1 MCQVLGDW
9 VVCLPS
15 CWLTTVLL
23 MPGPSRPGC
32 LGSQSCPPGSPDPVC
47 DFKLSPC
54 LSASAM
60 PHSYRS
66 QPSQEPAGALGREP
80 GIPSAACPLPPG
92 TFTCQPLRSAF
103 LSGGVLETADGCE
116 LIMAPAGEVGALW
129 GCRSAGKARA
139 REVGGRSSV
148 PSVGWGRGLGR
159 GGHPALAQADLRVLH
174 GGAAGRGTERGLAL
188 DDYAGSSLVGARVV
202 FSL

>member
-1 MCQVLGDW
+1 
-9 VVCLPS
+9 
-15 CWLTTVLL
+15 
-23 MPGPSRPGC
+23 
-32 LGSQSCPPGSPDPVC
+32 
-47 DFKLSPC
+47 
-54 LSASAM
+54 
-60 PHSYRS
+60 
-66 QPSQEPAGALGREP
+66 
-80 GIPSAACPLPPG
+80 
-92 TFTCQPLRSAF
+92 
-103 LSGGVLETADGCE
+103 
-116 LIMAPAGEVGALW
+116 MAPAGEVGALW